1 MNQHALIKGLENYN
15 AACADLIK
23 MAEQELAALFNTVKQ
38 LFGAHQADLS
48 AEDWL
53 HELNTTS
60 GLPTSAREW
69 RLLSVKVVA
78 RIARR
83 LEAAGAAA

>member
-1 MNQHALIKGLENYN
+1 MNQLALIQGLENYN
-15 AACADLIK
+15 SACSDLIK
-23 MAEQELAALFNTVKQ
+23 MAERELAALFNTVKE

-53 HELNTTS
+53 HELKTTN
-60 GLPTSAREW
+60 GLPSSAREW
-69 RLLSVKVVA
+69 RFLSVKVVA
-78 RIARR
+78 RIASR